1 METHPE
7 SKPECCPEFN
17 PIPWDEQTFEWKNRR
32 FIREKVFTL
41 FYIPMNFGKV
51 MKRFDAKLTPVNA
64 TMPDYLCLSDPYLS
78 LEHGSLSGPCQGNS

>member
-17 PIPWDEQTFEWKNRR
+17 PILWDDKTFEWENRR

-41 FYIPMNFGKV
+41 FYMPMNFGKV
-51 MKRFDAKLTPVNA
+51 MKRFDEKLTAADA
-64 TMPDYLCLSDPYLS
+64 TMTDYLCLLGPYFA
-78 LEHGSLSGPCQGNS
+78 LEYGSLPGR